1 MPPSKNCT
9 DRVRRLILWRMVAA
23 KLRSDGGSASLEF
36 ITAGMILLLPMVYL
50 ILTMSQIQGGSFAV
64 EGAARQA
71 ARVFVQSDDPDAAS
85 SAARRAVDFALDDAG
100 LAAGTAIIDV
110 TCSPKPLAC
119 LTRNS
124 NVTVVV
130 RLVVPLPLVPP
141 ALEVVSPLGVPLE
154 ASATQKVSRFWGT
167 KR

>member
-64 EGAARQA
+64 EGAARGASGDADRHSCRAEVHQQPPR
-71 ARVFVQSDDPDAAS
+71 ARHQPSTAP
-85 SAARRAVDFALDDAG
+85 SACTCRSARFHSTGKPVMNTVRNYTRISQHTHNVRN
-100 LAAGTAIIDV
+100 
-110 TCSPKPLAC
+110 CS
-119 LTRNS
+119 
-124 NVTVVV
+124 
-130 RLVVPLPLVPP
+130 
-141 ALEVVSPLGVPLE
+141 
-154 ASATQKVSRFWGT
+154 QIYIQ
-167 KR
+167 